1 MEVIDG
7 TAVPANGTAPA
18 APVCV
23 MVDPSAPGLVSA
35 AVIWVGAD
43 AAIAEHVLASSH
55 RRPFAYVQDHRISV
69 VALATVEASAGQELE
84 GFASQEVHLH
94 VGPRGLVV
102 VCLQPLR
109 PLLGGVV
116 SEVRGSA
123 EDGLLAVLL
132 ALADRAT
139 AAIEDLS
146 EEADRLDQGRV
157 GLASGNLRRTIA
169 ALRRRL
175 FALQQLWAAH
185 SLMCGTD
192 GTLAEALPE
201 AAEQR
206 RLRQASGTFEASSAA
221 AARTYALLGDTL
233 SRQAT
238 LINERLTLVTVIFLP
253 LTVISSFFGM
263 NFGWM
268 VDRIGSA
275 TSFVLLGIGLPLVVA
290 VLTWMGARMLSGR

>member
-23 MVDPSAPGLVSA
+23 MVGPSAPGRVIA

-43 AAIAEHVLASSH
+43 AAVAEHVQASPH

-69 VALATVEASAGQELE
+69 VVLATVATSASHEAEDL
-84 GFASQEVHLH
+84 ASQEVQLH
-94 VGPRGLVV
+94 VGPQGLVV
-102 VCLQPLR
+102 VCPEPLR
-109 PLLGGVV
+109 PALGEVV
-116 SEVRGSA
+116 SEVRGGA

-139 AAIEDLS
+139 AAMQDLS
-146 EEADRLDQGRV
+146 EEADRLDRGRI
-157 GLASGNLRRTIA
+157 GLASSHLRRTIA
-169 ALRRRL
+169 ALRRQL

-185 SLMCGTD
+185 SLMCGSD
-192 GTLAEALPE
+192 GILAEALHG

-206 RLRQASGTFEASSAA
+206 RLRQAGGIFEASSAA
-221 AARTYALLGDTL
+221 AARAYALLGDTL
-233 SRQAT
+233 TRQAT

-268 VDRIGSA
+268 VDRIGSVA
-275 TSFVLLGIGLPLVVA
+275 SFVLLGIVLPLVVA
-290 VLTWMGARMLSGR
+290 AVTWVGARMLSGR

>member
-1 MEVIDG
+1 M
-7 TAVPANGTAPA
+7 PLP
-18 APVCV
+18 
-23 MVDPSAPGLVSA
+23 
-35 AVIWVGAD
+35 
-43 AAIAEHVLASSH
+43 AEHVLASPH
-55 RRPFAYVQDHRISV
+55 RRPVAYVQDRQISV
-69 VALATVEASAGQELE
+69 VALATVEASADREVE

-94 VGPRGLVV
+94 VGPHGLVV
-102 VCLQPLR
+102 VCPQPLR
-109 PLLGGVV
+109 PVLGEVV
-116 SEVRGSA
+116 SKVSGSA

-139 AAIEDLS
+139 TAIQGLS
-146 EEADRLDQGRV
+146 EEADRLDQGRI
-157 GLASGNLRRTIA
+157 GLASSNLRRTIA

-185 SLMCGTD
+185 SLMCGSD
-192 GTLAEALPE
+192 GTLAEALHE

-206 RLRQASGTFEASSAA
+206 RLRQAGGTFEASSAA
-221 AARTYALLGDTL
+221 AARAYALLGDTL
-233 SRQAT
+233 TRQAT

-275 TSFVLLGIGLPLVVA
+275 TSFVLLGIVLPLVVGA
-290 VLTWMGARMLSGR
+290 ATWVGARMLSGR